1 MMFGSAFYIINLNHE
16 TSEDEIV
23 PDLFGFWIFD
33 AFMAVYELS
42 LGEFM
47 VDSYREATHQ
57 QLLVYILFF
66 CSTFLIQIT
75 FLNMLIAIMA
85 DTFEKVIE

>member
-1 MMFGSAFYIINLNHE
+1 MMFGSALYILNLNH
-16 TSEDEIV
+16 TTAEDELV
-23 PDLFGFWIFD
+23 PDLGQFWVFD

-47 VDSYREATHQ
+47 VDSYRETTHQ

-66 CSTFLIQIT
+66 ASTFLI
-75 FLNMLIAIMA
+75 
-85 DTFEKVIE
+85 